1 MSLINMSKTF
11 TELKFYFFVTKI
23 TILFLLIFCLSL
35 QTNKVNAQNWGGGN
49 RASSVNIEKPIKET
63 LSTTKEL
70 RGKIVTTLTSEINSI
85 KNGLVFLE
93 DISIGD
99 MVKSGQ
105 LIAKQD
111 TTNLNYNLEIKQ
123 NQLKKAKLL
132 LEEIKQELLSE
143 KEISSIVEEQ
153 FEVLKSKYDRAKKLA
168 KTNAI
173 STQEYENVISSYLSF
188 KQQVVSRK
196 KSIDSIIFK
205 EKQAKN
211 NINELS
217 IEISKLEKDISD
229 TELRSPVNGQI
240 IDLISIKSGY
250 IRIGEKIAIIQNLN
264 DFEIELD
271 VPVKH
276 IDLIKESA
284 NIFGLDVEGEKIS
297 ASYRVTLPIEN
308 PRTGTRTV
316 RLKINGKI
324 NESLKANNA
333 TVSLLIPTNKPTPLL
348 TISKD
353 ALIPVSG
360 GQVVFIFKEGK
371 AIRKFI
377 KLGGSVG
384 DRVIILSGISEED
397 EIIVRGNELLKD
409 GSSVKIAGQKPKK
422 QKSKSISGEK
432 WLLTWQSRR
441 GEQTGT
447 LIIGKENSTFNEE
460 KVEVKI
466 NDNTLVFEAPIV
478 LPFGTITLNFDGKIS
493 NNKIEGTIITKL
505 PNGNENSGSFSG
517 KKDNS

>member
-35 QTNKVNAQNWGGGN
+35 QINKVNAQNWGGGN

-229 TELRSPVNGQI
+229 TELRSPVKGQI

-360 GQVVFIFKEGK
+360 GQVVFIFK
-371 AIRKFI
+371 
-377 KLGGSVG
+377 
-384 DRVIILSGISEED
+384 
-397 EIIVRGNELLKD
+397 
-409 GSSVKIAGQKPKK
+409 
-422 QKSKSISGEK
+422 
-432 WLLTWQSRR
+432 
-441 GEQTGT
+441 
-447 LIIGKENSTFNEE
+447 
-460 KVEVKI
+460 
-466 NDNTLVFEAPIV
+466 
-478 LPFGTITLNFDGKIS
+478 
-493 NNKIEGTIITKL
+493 
-505 PNGNENSGSFSG
+505 
-517 KKDNS
+517 

>member
-1 MSLINMSKTF
+1 M
-11 TELKFYFFVTKI
+11 
-23 TILFLLIFCLSL
+23 
-35 QTNKVNAQNWGGGN
+35 NAQNWGGGN

-250 IRIGEKIAIIQNLN
+250 IRIGEKIAIIQKNLN

-384 DRVIILSGISEED
+384 DKVIILSGISEED

-466 NDNTLVFEAPIV
+466 TDNTLVFEAPIV

-493 NNKIEGTIITKL
+493 NNTIEGTIITKL